1 VPGVSVD
8 QADEVAEM
16 SEIWTMEADLDRL
29 LDRIGPELSELDGSS
44 LFVTGATGFIGRWLL
59 EMLRR
64 AHGRGIRVQT
74 HILTRN
80 PAGFSAKSPHLA
92 DHKDF
97 VVHAGEIASF
107 DISGLNPGFIFHAAT
122 DASAKLN
129 QESPLRM
136 FDTAVLGTRH
146 LLTRAAEWQS
156 KRMLFLS
163 SGAIYGRQ
171 PPEVP
176 AISESWG
183 GAPDC
188 LNPVNTYAE
197 SKRCAE
203 LLCAIASRDSD
214 LDVSIARIFA
224 VLGPGLELESHFA
237 AGNFLSDAIA
247 GRDVTVN
254 GNGLAVRSYL
264 YPTDLLA
271 MLVKLLV
278 RGASGK
284 AYNVGSEE
292 AVTIRELAE
301 RISRIIGNG
310 TTQVLGAADAGWN
323 PGRYVP
329 DVRAIR
335 DDFGLEPM
343 VDLDRAIRNTALS
356 YGWRDHGRLH
366 PRAAQ

>member
-1 VPGVSVD
+1 MD
-8 QADEVAEM
+8 RAYEVTEM
-16 SEIWTMEADLDRL
+16 SETWNIEADLDGV
-29 LDRIGPELSELDGSS
+29 LDRIRPELSELDGRT
-44 LFVTGATGFIGRWLL
+44 LFVTGATGFIGKWLL

-74 HILTRN
+74 HILTRS
-80 PAGFSAKSPHLA
+80 PARFATNAPHLA
-92 DHKDF
+92 GHKDF
-97 VVHAGEIASF
+97 HFHAGEITSF
-107 DISGLNPGFIFHAAT
+107 DLSGLNPEFIVHAAT

-129 QESPLRM
+129 QEDPLKM
-136 FDTAVLGTRH
+136 FDTAVLGTRN
-146 LLTRAAEWQS
+146 LLTRAAKWQS
-156 KRMLFLS
+156 ERALFLS
-163 SGAIYGRQ
+163 SGAVYGRQ

-176 AISESWG
+176 LISESWR

-188 LNPVNTYAE
+188 LDPVNTYAE

-203 LLCAIASRDSD
+203 LLCAIAARESD
-214 LDVSIARIFA
+214 MNISIARIFA
-224 VLGPGLELESHFA
+224 VLGPGLELDCHFA

-247 GRDVTVN
+247 GREVTVN

-264 YPTDLLA
+264 YPTDLLV

-301 RISRIIGNG
+301 RISAIVGNG
-310 TTQVLGAADAGWN
+310 ATRVLGSVDAGWN

-329 DVRAIR
+329 AVGVIR
-335 DDFGLEPM
+335 DEFGIEPI
-343 VDLDRAIRNTALS
+343 VNLDRAIRNTAFS
-356 YGWRDHGRLH
+356 YGWRNRGENHLGT
-366 PRAAQ
+366 AQ